1 VDVNLVDALA
11 AGVGPRTAGSESAA
25 QAAETVAAAF
35 RELGLEPRFQEFD
48 LLGYDADEPELAV
61 EGERWAAGPCM
72 YAHPFAGEGT
82 VKRIGE
88 SPAPIGGGMLPSF
101 AIVDAGGREVARL
114 LTSPFGKGAIP
125 FLSTHT
131 HITTPPTAFVSIADA
146 DRLRDG
152 MQVRMRIGG
161 TFVPGRRERN
171 VIADAPGGHEEYVL
185 VCAHYDS
192 VFRGPGAIDNASGV
206 EGLRRIA
213 GMFAKSSS
221 NIGVRFVAF
230 AAEEIKLTGSRLYVD
245 EAKIRGELGQILGVV
260 NLDCIARGDHLNI
273 LASPDALA
281 DRAVE
286 AARVLGLLERY
297 ALITGPATGGVDSHW
312 FAEAGIP
319 AVTLAHFPY
328 SEYHLPSDT
337 PDLVDE
343 RILDDTVALAATLVE
358 SQLEHPVTH

>member
-1 VDVNLVDALA
+1 V
-11 AGVGPRTAGSESAA
+11 
-25 QAAETVAAAF
+25 VADAF

-245 EAKIRGELGQILGVV
+245 EAKIRGELGQIRGVV